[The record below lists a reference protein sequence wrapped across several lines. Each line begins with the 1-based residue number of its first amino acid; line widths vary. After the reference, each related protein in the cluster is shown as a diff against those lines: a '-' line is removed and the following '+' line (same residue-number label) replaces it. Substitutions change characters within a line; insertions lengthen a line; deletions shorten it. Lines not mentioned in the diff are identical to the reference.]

1 MNVEFCKSL
10 RKRLCRSHFFKEVVD
25 RRRNQKKTLYSNV
38 FFVKINTSFRFFV
51 VVLNHWLNLMV
62 HYLSGEL

>member
-1 MNVEFCKSL
+1 MQES
-10 RKRLCRSHFFKEVVD
+10 FFKKSGRLSAEP
-25 RRRNQKKTLYSNV
+25 KKNLYSNV
-38 FFVKINTSFRFFV
+38 CFVKINTSFRFFV